1 MFGQIQEIV
10 AQQGDL
16 LRGQVRKLRKNSSAS
31 VQTAIFGSA
40 DTIKGLKSPVRALAR
55 SGVKLVSVSQ
65 ETVQSLIELQS
76 EVVTAALSEA
86 AQRLERVAKAEN
98 LVDLVRGQVEL
109 LPATRERIVGD
120 ASRTVAILRTAG
132 RDVRAVAKTA
142 YSGIVENDK
151 SPVPSQV
158 TAARRKTAAKR
169 AARKTVGRPRK
180 AKTAKTAKTSK
191 TAKAA

>member
-1 MFGQIQEIV
+1 MFGQIQELV

-169 AARKTVGRPRK
+169 ATRKTAGRPRK
-180 AKTAKTAKTSK
+180 AKTAK
-191 TAKAA
+191 AA